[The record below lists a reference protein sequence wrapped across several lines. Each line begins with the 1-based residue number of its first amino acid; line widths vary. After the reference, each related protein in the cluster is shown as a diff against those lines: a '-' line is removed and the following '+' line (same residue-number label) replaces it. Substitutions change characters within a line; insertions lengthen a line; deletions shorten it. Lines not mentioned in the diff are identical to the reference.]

1 MRDKAARL
9 PLLFAAALTM
19 GTVVLGQVTPVR
31 TPVYQVVVDVDPVA
45 LDVAVTDQQ
54 GRAVTNLKPEDFIL
68 YEDGQPQSLRSA
80 EVVGMPYSILVLVDR
95 SAQDQKSDWP
105 KFVLK
110 SVDLFLRNLRGP
122 DRLAIA
128 GFDDRVAVLLDW
140 RPSKNGNVQKV
151 MIRKSDQHTRFFE
164 ALNWASEEM
173 DYVASSST
181 QAQPIANGRRGVIV
195 FSDGRDFD
203 MYPDGLKTGK
213 GIDPHYEVPASVNAR
228 FEKSKQ
234 LLGDG
239 GVPFYFVAIN
249 TDRQLADKSAQLKYE
264 GWMRFLGEVR
274 TRIEHWLRH
283 QVATQRFRKKW
294 KISSHY
300 TRGSSAIWVLAITLP
315 IIRNVRLTANSAGSK
330 SRCATATCR
339 FINPQTITTRG
350 SHSRLLKS

>member
-140 RPSKNGNVQKV
+140 RPSKNGNVQKI

-164 ALNWASEEM
+164 AMNWASEEM

-274 TRIEHWLRH
+274 TRIEQLASASGGHAAFPKEMEDLLPLYERIQRDLGTGYHITYHSQRPPDGQLRRVEVKVRNSDL
-283 QVATQRFRKKW
+283 QVYQSTNNYYPR
-294 KISSHY
+294 
-300 TRGSSAIWVLAITLP
+300 
-315 IIRNVRLTANSAGSK
+315 
-330 SRCATATCR
+330 
-339 FINPQTITTRG
+339 
-350 SHSRLLKS
+350 

>member
-274 TRIEHWLRH
+274 TRIEQLASASGGHAAFPKEMEDLLPLYERIQRDLGTGYHITYHSQRPPDGQLRRVEVKVRNSDL
-283 QVATQRFRKKW
+283 QVYQSTNNYYPR
-294 KISSHY
+294 
-300 TRGSSAIWVLAITLP
+300 
-315 IIRNVRLTANSAGSK
+315 
-330 SRCATATCR
+330 
-339 FINPQTITTRG
+339 
-350 SHSRLLKS
+350 

>member
-274 TRIEHWLRH
+274 TRIEQLASASGGHAAFPKEMEDLLPLYERIQRDLGTGYHITYRSQRPPDGQLRRVEVKVRNSDL
-283 QVATQRFRKKW
+283 QVYQSTNNYYPR
-294 KISSHY
+294 
-300 TRGSSAIWVLAITLP
+300 
-315 IIRNVRLTANSAGSK
+315 
-330 SRCATATCR
+330 
-339 FINPQTITTRG
+339 
-350 SHSRLLKS
+350 